1 MTSRN
6 LPAEFDRIHTGLL
19 KNFLGIPSNLGETFY
34 SSTTNYP
41 PYDIIQSEDES
52 LIELRL
58 ALAGW
63 SKDDLEVEVEKD
75 QLKISGSKTKEVEGE
90 EETTFLHKG
99 ISNKAFTRTFTLGA
113 GVEVTDVKYIDGILT
128 VFMEKVIPEEEKPRL
143 IKIK

>member
-52 LIELRL
+52 LIELHL

-63 SKDDLEVEVEKD
+63 AKDDLEVEVEKD
-75 QLKISGSKTKEVEGE
+75 QLKITGSKTKEVEGE

-113 GVEVTDVKYIDGILT
+113 GVEVTDVKYVDGILK
-128 VFMEKVIPEEEKPRL
+128 VFMEKIIPEEEKPRL